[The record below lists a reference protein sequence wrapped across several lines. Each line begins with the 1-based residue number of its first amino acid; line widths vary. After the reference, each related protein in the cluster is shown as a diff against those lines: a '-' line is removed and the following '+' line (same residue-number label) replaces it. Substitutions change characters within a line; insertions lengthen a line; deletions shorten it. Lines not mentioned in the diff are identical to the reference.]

1 MASKIFDNV
10 IYGFTQKKRGG
21 VFFSSML
28 EFPKCVIVTEI
39 LDSNNVLVEVF

>member
-1 MASKIFDNV
+1 MSYMDSR
-10 IYGFTQKKRGG
+10 KKKGG